1 MIFAFPQPNSD
12 DSPVAAAV
20 DFVDT
25 PEASGASPADGESV
39 DLRHRPSYGM
49 VINFDDFHCLFFSI
63 GLIFCDRIRWPT
75 IRWPTIW
82 KYLSHH

>member
-25 PEASGASPADGESV
+25 PEASGAPPADGESV
-39 DLRHRPSYGM
+39 DLRHRPSYGK
-49 VINFDDFHCLFFSI
+49 VINFYDFPLFCFFKNRFDI
-63 GLIFCDRIRWPT
+63 L
-75 IRWPTIW
+75 
-82 KYLSHH
+82 